1 MDRGPVAPV
10 LRLVAGNGE
19 HHTNEYER
27 AMTTQEL
34 HVGSR
39 EIATWLVAA
48 AAMLGLAVIGEP
60 LLVPL
65 VFALLVWAVFNE
77 AVDALMRLGS
87 PRGLAFTVTT
97 VTLLCAMWMMLTI
110 LGNQAAD
117 LAGQAPAYGRKLA
130 AIIAEIL
137 APLQLHIKYND
148 LFSQAQIAGFLGSA
162 ATLAAAS
169 LFGIIQVLV
178 YVGFLLAEQNQM
190 AHKFARLQHD
200 EARKSESKRVIDAIV
215 HQVQSYLGVCT
226 VLSAI
231 MGAATYSLLTFMGV
245 SFAGLWAVVLFFL
258 TYIPTVGAVGVVL
271 PGLMALVQF
280 GTLWPALIIILV
292 LGLLHFLLLNVAGTV
307 ILGQTLNLSPFAI
320 ILALTFWGLVWGVS
334 GLFLAVP
341 VTGAIAIVCGHI
353 EKLRWVSVLL
363 AAPPQHR
370 TKSRRKLVGVGEKA

>member
-1 MDRGPVAPV
+1 M
-10 LRLVAGNGE
+10 NQE
-19 HHTNEYER
+19 IR
-27 AMTTQEL
+27 A
-34 HVGSR
+34 GSR
-39 EIATWLVAA
+39 EIATWLVASVA
-48 AAMLGLAVIGEP
+48 LLGLTVIGEP

-77 AVDALMRLGS
+77 AVDALMRLGA
-87 PRGLAFTVTT
+87 PRALAFTVTT
-97 VTLLCAMWMMLTI
+97 VTLLCAIWMMLTI

-117 LAGQAPAYGRKLA
+117 LAGQAPGYGRKLA
-130 AIIAEIL
+130 AIIGHIL

-148 LFSQAQIAGFLGSA
+148 LFSQGQIAGFLGTA
-162 ATLAAAS
+162 AAAAGAS
-169 LFGIIQVLV
+169 LFGIVQVLV

-190 AHKFARLQHD
+190 AHKFSRLQRD
-200 EARKSESKRVIDAIV
+200 EAHKNEGKKVVDAIV

-231 MGAATYSLLTFMGV
+231 MGAATYSLLTLMGV

-280 GTLWPALIIILV
+280 GTLWPAVIIILV

-363 AAPPQHR
+363 AAPPQHH
-370 TKSRRKLVGVGEKA
+370 KKGHRKLAGVGEA